1 MKNKILAVLAAIL
14 LLAAPARADLTVLT
28 YSTGGG
34 VGVAGTNVWT
44 GSNTFTDSLFA
55 VADDGDATKKIAFQA
70 SGITT
75 GTTRTMTPPNAD
87 ATLAGL
93 GVAQTFTGTQTYTGS
108 AVIIGTATRFRLG
121 TSDTDVN
128 AFFSNA
134 TQHTPDTPGFWLG
147 STSNAVQVAE
157 AADALTD
164 MNNGSCGAVAC
175 AHPQITLHDNDSAT
189 VTGYNSLAFWGNA
202 GRATKTLTES
212 AATSAFSY
220 TVASG
225 AGTGGTVNFTV
236 FATDGTDPQTLTG
249 TLQFTAGNKAG
260 TESCVTPTLVGTAL
274 NSSPVGTLTCTYAGA
289 DGGTNACFVQFNC
302 VSSLVQTTLE
312 VYYRV
317 NLIGPGQVTPQ

>member
-1 MKNKILAVLAAIL
+1 MKNKILAVLAVL
-14 LLAAPARADLTVLT
+14 LLFAAPARADLTVLT

-75 GTTRTMTPPNAD
+75 GTTRTFTAPNAD
-87 ATLAGL
+87 TTLAGL
-93 GVAQTFTGTQTYTGS
+93 AINNQSWTQRNFFTGETIFGS
-108 AVIIGTATRFRLG
+108 GGVSTNGSLFNNT
-121 TSDTDVN
+121 VY
-128 AFFSNA
+128 
-134 TQHTPDTPGFWLG
+134 TPDTTFAGVGSLSNSWVFAEGADQAIDQQNGACG
-147 STSNAVQVAE
+147 ST
-157 AADALTD
+157 
-164 MNNGSCGAVAC
+164 AC
-175 AHPQITLHDNDSAT
+175 AQPTVTWMSAT
-189 VTGYNSLAFWGNA
+189 AASPQTQYNSQAYWGNA
-202 GRATKTLTES
+202 GKATKTLTES

>member
-1 MKNKILAVLAAIL
+1 MKNKILAVLAAL
-14 LLAAPARADLTVLT
+14 LFLAAPARADLTVLT

-75 GTTRTMTPPNAD
+75 GTTRTYTLTNAD
-87 ATLAGL
+87 GTVPLIGSAQTWSGN
-93 GVAQTFTGTQTYTGS
+93 QTFTANNNTVNDLAGWNFGT
-108 AVIIGTATRFRLG
+108 GTDFLM
-121 TSDTDVN
+121 VY
-128 AFFSNA
+128 A
-134 TQHTPDTPGFWLG
+134 TQSTPDTMVFGTSTDSNALIITEKADVTTDQQLGACG
-147 STSNAVQVAE
+147 STACVQPTV
-157 AADALTD
+157 TW
-164 MNNGSCGAVAC
+164 M
-175 AHPQITLHDNDSAT
+175 SAT
-189 VTGYNSLAFWGNA
+189 AASPQTQYNSQAYWGNA
-202 GRATKTLTES
+202 GKATKTLTES